1 VAGGPKRR
9 HAGEVDNA
17 LADVLGQDLTKFAA
31 EEKQR
36 LLSRLLARLAHEIR
50 NPLSSLAIH
59 VQLLEED
66 MAQSSPAL
74 LAKAAGRFEIIR
86 SELQRLENL
95 MRQFLSLAAP
105 SSVHLQ
111 TIEAAEVVGYV
122 CELLRPEAAA
132 RGIELVMS
140 VPEGLPPVS
149 ADPAQLKQALINLV
163 INSIQAIER
172 NGRIEVDVRADPAA
186 GAFFLRVS
194 DNGPG
199 VSGEKRSAIFE
210 PFFTT
215 KPDGSGLG
223 LWIVQQI
230 ATAHGGLVAV
240 EDRPGGGAAF
250 VLRLPFAAGRGE
262 DAAPHDGGADAGRA
276 REPNIGGDGAPP
288 SKKIVASHDEM
299 NRQQNG

>member
-1 VAGGPKRR
+1 M
-9 HAGEVDNA
+9 
-17 LADVLGQDLTKFAA
+17 TKLAA

-66 MAQSSPAL
+66 VAQADLSL
-74 LAKAAGRFEIIR
+74 KTKAAGRFEIIR
-86 SELQRLENL
+86 SELLRLENL

-105 SSVHLQ
+105 SSVNLQ
-111 TIEAAEVVGYV
+111 TVNVAEIVGYV

-132 RGIELVMS
+132 RRIELTMNL
-140 VPEGLPPVS
+140 PAGLPPLT

-163 INSIQAIER
+163 INAIQAIER
-172 NGRIEVDVRADPAA
+172 NGRIEVAVHAEPAA
-186 GAFFLRVS
+186 GACFLRVI

-199 VSGEKRSAIFE
+199 VSEEKRSSIFE

-215 KPDGSGLG
+215 KPEGSGLG

-230 ATAHGGLVAV
+230 ATAHGGLISV
-240 EDRPGGGAAF
+240 ENRPGGGAAF
-250 VLRLPFAAGRGE
+250 TLRLPL
-262 DAAPHDGGADAGRA
+262 
-276 REPNIGGDGAPP
+276 
-288 SKKIVASHDEM
+288 AS
-299 NRQQNG
+299 G

>member
-1 VAGGPKRR
+1 M
-9 HAGEVDNA
+9 
-17 LADVLGQDLTKFAA
+17 LADVLGQDLTKLAA

-50 NPLSSLAIH
+50 NPLSSLTIH

-74 LAKAAGRFEIIR
+74 MAKAAGRFEIIR
-86 SELQRLENL
+86 SELLRLENL

-105 SSVHLQ
+105 SAVNLQ
-111 TIEAAEVVGYV
+111 TIDVAETAGYV
-122 CELLRPEAAA
+122 CELLRPEAAT
-132 RGIELVMS
+132 RGIDLVMS
-140 VPEGLPPVS
+140 VQEGLPPLI

-163 INSIQAIER
+163 INSIQAIEH
-172 NGRIEVDVRADPAA
+172 NGRIEVEVRADPDAR
-186 GAFFLRVS
+186 AFFLRVS

-215 KPDGSGLG
+215 KSEGSGLG

-230 ATAHGGLVAV
+230 ATAHGGLVTV
-240 EDRPGGGAAF
+240 EDRPGGGATFA
-250 VLRLPFAAGRGE
+250 LRLPLAAGLAEDPATKGGVPGAVRAGE
-262 DAAPHDGGADAGRA
+262 S
-276 REPNIGGDGAPP
+276 NIGGDGAPP
-288 SKKIVASHDEM
+288 SNKIVASRDET
-299 NRQQNG
+299 NR